1 MASKEGLMVDLS
13 IHPDVRTFPDL
24 MQSCQTIANTVG
36 ERCGVPATLIMRK
49 AETVMEVM
57 VASDTEACPYQ
68 VGDCE
73 QLSGDLFCEKV
84 MQDQAPLLVANGTNN
99 PHWGSNPAIKL
110 GMVFYYG
117 IPINWPDG
125 TQFGTFCILGPE
137 ERSVSEE
144 EKQFVEQ
151 FAGVIETLLANVL
164 TNEKLRHLA
173 EYDFLTQVF
182 TRGALLDRLKLDFD
196 RFIRYDTPVSI
207 IYLDID
213 HFKGINDQFGHSV
226 GDNVLTLLSRTLTDN
241 LRQTDYMGRFGGE
254 EFLICMPETAIDGA
268 LIQAERLRK
277 KVEQIDFESTGQ
289 SLKVTLSCGVT
300 EAHPYELSLE
310 KMISRADQALYLAKN
325 LGRNRVETG

>member
-1 MASKEGLMVDLS
+1 MVDLS

-24 MQSCQTIANTVG
+24 MQSCQTIANTVS
-36 ERCGVPATLIMRK
+36 ERCGVPATLIMRR

-57 VASDTEACPYQ
+57 VASNSDSCQYQ
-68 VGDCE
+68 VGDTAE
-73 QLSGDLFCEKV
+73 LGKDLFCEKV
-84 MQDQAPLLVANGTNN
+84 MADQAPLLVSNASGKPEWENN
-99 PHWGSNPAIKL
+99 PVVQQ
-110 GMVFYYG
+110 GMIFYYG
-117 IPINWPDG
+117 VPINWPDG
-125 TQFGTFCILGPE
+125 TQFGTFCMLGNE
-137 ERSVSEE
+137 ERGISSD
-144 EKQFVEQ
+144 EKLFVEE
-151 FAGVIETLLANVL
+151 FAGVIETLLSNVL

-213 HFKGINDQFGHSV
+213 HFKSINDQYGHSV

-254 EFLICMPETAIDGA
+254 EFLICMPETSIDGA
-268 LIQAERLRK
+268 LIQAERLRQ
-277 KVEQIDFESTGQ
+277 KVEEIHFESSGQ
-289 SLKVTLSCGVT
+289 TLKVTLSCGVT